1 MSDTAYKMLAKEA
14 KVLEYWR
21 KKYLG
26 QAAMVLIAAAGAVAA
41 AWFYVEAALLK
52 LLFGLCA
59 VLVAY
64 LMLKELRE
72 SLQTR
77 GEMLIFAKGKD
88 LFADAAF
95 DYGQGLDKGDKLW
108 GAWEYNVRECR
119 GVLSGEGYLLEEDWL
134 YNTAAAKFFTL
145 KMTVFEGVLLAA
157 VCPAGKENALADR
170 QEIRAAGEKMRRM
183 LAAMRQ
189 ADESYSGGD
198 ISRSGL
204 SDLKAN
210 KKLALSFLRPSATF
224 SLPRSM
230 PSFMLSL
237 SFSKDMTTRFSLA
250 KARIFTERLSECA
263 RSTANTPKNSPT
275 KKAKPRWDTNQPT
288 QPVMNLWINR
298 IYTAAHAVQMSE
310 NSGQITPCML
320 PGRAE

>member
-26 QAAMVLIAAAGAVAA
+26 QAAMVLIAAAGAMAA
-41 AWFYVEAALLK
+41 AWFYVGAALLK
-52 LLFGLCA
+52 LLFSLCA

-88 LFADAAF
+88 LFADVVF

-108 GAWEYNVRECR
+108 EAWEYNVRECR
-119 GVLSGEGYLLEEDWL
+119 GVLFGEGYLLEEDWL
-134 YNTAAAKFFTL
+134 YNTAAAKFWTL

-183 LAAMRQ
+183 LGAKKMRIVAGEGRIGFYFQTPGRMFHQFGLWRPNAMGAFVRRVEALKTLAA
-189 ADESYSGGD
+189 E
-198 ISRSGL
+198 IS
-204 SDLKAN
+204 A
-210 KKLALSFLRPSATF
+210 
-224 SLPRSM
+224 
-230 PSFMLSL
+230 
-237 SFSKDMTTRFSLA
+237 LA
-250 KARIFTERLSECA
+250 KVDKR
-263 RSTANTPKNSPT
+263 
-275 KKAKPRWDTNQPT
+275 
-288 QPVMNLWINR
+288 
-298 IYTAAHAVQMSE
+298 
-310 NSGQITPCML
+310 
-320 PGRAE
+320 